1 MERIIGMAEAK
12 SKLAELVGRV
22 KYGGDRFIL
31 ERRGQPMAVL
41 IGVKEFERLQASA
54 NTAAAEPPVISA
66 ELWRQQETL
75 LAQARSLR
83 ARFGPPEQRLA
94 EFLADM
100 PPEDDVFWME
110 VLEAS

>member
-12 SKLAELVGRV
+12 SKLAELVGQVRF
-22 KYGGDRFIL
+22 GGDRYIL

-41 IGVKEFERLQASA
+41 IGVKEFEQLQAQAS
-54 NTAAAEPPVISA
+54 TAVAEHPAISA
-66 ELWRQQETL
+66 ELWRRQETL

-94 EFLADM
+94 EFLADL
-100 PPEDDVFWME
+100 PPEDDSFWAE

>member
-12 SKLAELVGRV
+12 SKLAELVGQV
-22 KYGGDRFIL
+22 KYGGDRYVL

-41 IGVKEFERLQASA
+41 IGVAEFERLQAD
-54 NTAAAEPPVISA
+54 AARLQQC
-66 ELWRQQETL
+66 ELSPEIWRRQETL

-94 EFLADM
+94 ELLSDLPSAD
-100 PPEDDVFWME
+100 DGFWVE
-110 VLEAS
+110 VLETS